1 MKGPNENPVES
12 IWTAASGGKQVKTTR
27 DNGWFALRLEAF
39 VTDQTLKGY

>member
-1 MKGPNENPVES
+1 MKKQVYNE
-12 IWTAASGGKQVKTTR
+12 VKTTR